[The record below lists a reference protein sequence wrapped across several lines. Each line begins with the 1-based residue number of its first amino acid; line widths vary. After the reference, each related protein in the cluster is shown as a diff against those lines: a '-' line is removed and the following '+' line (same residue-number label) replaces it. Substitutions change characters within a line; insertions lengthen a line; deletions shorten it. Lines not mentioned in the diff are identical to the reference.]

1 MLQNSKVNN
10 KPVKRF
16 YWLKLHHDFFNR
28 DEIRIIES
36 QPNGKDYIIFY
47 LKLMLK
53 SINDNGK
60 LLFKDTIP
68 YTPEMLASITNTSID
83 TVRVA
88 IDAFV
93 KLGLITLLDD
103 GALYMQEV
111 QKLVGSETPD
121 AERKRIARAKEDLQP
136 KLPRVD
142 KKRTTAGHCPEN
154 VTLEN
159 KSIELKSKEDI
170 TPYNPP
176 SVDLSSNSGIA
187 GVWLNKINSGNFTFT
202 TDELNAIAE
211 LADHMAKFES
221 LTDKQIV
228 LNLEIMTDY
237 KKAGYDLIRMIR
249 NSMAKNYRGL
259 MEPTKAF
266 LINGTDTNKP
276 AIVTGRYQSTEYI
289 TPETREQKLDLRN
302 YLERCYMRE
311 LVDPRTGLALTSEQ
325 KALFKAHYDFARSQ
339 HISITEYIYQ
349 NEVLTDRCLLDQ
361 PITGKN
367 NPVID
372 SVA

>member
-1 MLQNSKVNN
+1 MLSKPTSNN
-10 KPVKRF
+10 KKVKRF

-36 QPNGKDYIIFY
+36 LPNGKDYIIFY

-83 TVRVA
+83 TIRVA
-88 IDAFV
+88 IDTFV
-93 KLGLITLLDD
+93 KLGLISMLDN

-121 AERKRIARAKEDLQP
+121 AERKRIARAKEDSQS
-136 KLPRVD
+136 KLPRVG
-142 KKRTTAGHCPEN
+142 KKRTTTGHCPEN

-176 SVDLSSNSGIA
+176 SVDSSDNLGIADIWTSLIKSGGYSFSDKEIDSIREFAIHKSKIDSMTKQQIKYALDILSENKKSGYDICGMIKHSIA
-187 GVWLNKINSGNFTFT
+187 GVFK
-202 TDELNAIAE
+202 A
-211 LADHMAKFES
+211 
-221 LTDKQIV
+221 V
-228 LNLEIMTDY
+228 MT
-237 KKAGYDLIRMIR
+237 
-249 NSMAKNYRGL
+249 
-259 MEPTKAF
+259 PTKAF
-266 LINGTDTNKP
+266 LIKDTAPNKP
-276 AIVTGRYQSTEYI
+276 AIITGRYPSSEYI
-289 TPETREQKLDLRN
+289 TPETREQKLQLRN
-302 YLERCYMRE
+302 YLERCYTRE

-325 KALFKAHYDFARSQ
+325 KAVFKSHFEFAKSQ
-339 HISITEYIYQ
+339 YISITEYIYQ
-349 NEVLTDRCLLDQ
+349 NEVLTGSCLLDQ
-361 PITGKN
+361 PIKGK
-367 NPVID
+367 D
-372 SVA
+372 SSVTP